1 MMMHPSFAE
10 LNEYADRELPESR
23 RARVST
29 HLAKCSACR
38 RTIMSLRG
46 IAKEAPGILNVG
58 PPAGALER
66 ILDRH
71 AKGESVILP
80 VADPPRRAFV
90 PAAMWRAA
98 AVLALLAV
106 SAATV
111 FMVGELGAEFSE
123 LNLRVANST
132 SRTVEI
138 EYRSTSMFADE
149 DLLVVRARY
158 RVPGDELSGAQNRKV
173 VSATLYRH
181 DGGLF
186 RGILELPDSAVFAT
200 FAVEDVAGEL
210 VDSRG
215 GELGEFLVENA
226 GIPLFDALVQKQQEW
241 MERNGALALST
252 ARFATTLYPDNPE
265 AWARVH
271 FIELIGVAE
280 ANRGVLEARH
290 AARFTRFERDYAGKS
305 LTSQQLAGTYNYALG
320 LGDADRLIHWRN
332 RLLTEAPSH
341 PTAVQA
347 QVFVITESHRD
358 RPDLA
363 LEQLEELWQAYG
375 SVHPELPR
383 NGFRQALK
391 TGAPG
396 DIQRWA
402 DRRQAIEPWA
412 SVNIAMDLL
421 QIPALKTNA
430 MMRLR
435 GQLAQWDADD
445 RQNRALQSTAREDRL
460 RLAALRRRALTV
472 LGEVLVQMGQPVA
485 ALDTLG
491 LAIVEGWDASAFR
504 AMANAHLAL
513 GDTTNAIT
521 MMARVAADPNTR
533 QTEVDSIEV
542 VGRSALGQAAWE
554 MLREGALT
562 EMLRSTLDESVNRRV
577 AENVELTGATGGR
590 YRLDDLV
597 RGHVTLVAYLTR
609 FCRDC
614 SEKVEPL
621 KGIAARLRAAAGDSV
636 EVFVILAEPPAAETR
651 QFVAQHG
658 ITLPVFHDESR
669 VVYAALGFWDIPG
682 YTLLDSSSRAR
693 YVSTDLA
700 DVPRQ
705 VAALLSRD
713 RQP

>member
-1 MMMHPSFAE
+1 MMTHPSFAE
-10 LNEYADRELPESR
+10 LNEYADRELSESR
-23 RARVST
+23 KARVST

-38 RTIMSLRG
+38 RTIMSLRR

-71 AKGESVILP
+71 ARGESVILP
-80 VADPPRRAFV
+80 VADPPRRVFV

-106 SAATV
+106 SVATV

-158 RVPGDELSGAQNRKV
+158 RVPGDELSGAQNRKAI
-173 VSATLYRH
+173 SATLYRH
-181 DGGLF
+181 DGRLF
-186 RGILELPDSAVFAT
+186 RGLLELPDSAVFAA
-200 FAVEDVAGEL
+200 FAVENMAGEL

-215 GELGEFLVENA
+215 GELGEFLVEKA
-226 GIPLFDALVQKQQEW
+226 GIPLYDALVQKQQEW
-241 MERNGALALST
+241 TERNGALALAT
-252 ARFATTLYPDNPE
+252 ARLATTLYPDNPE
-265 AWARVH
+265 AWARVD
-271 FIELIGVAE
+271 FFEQVGAGE
-280 ANRGVLEARH
+280 AYDRVRRAGH
-290 AARFTRFERDYAGKS
+290 AARFAQFERDYAGKS
-305 LTSQQLAGTYNYALG
+305 LTDEQLAGTYRYAVG
-320 LGDADRLIHWRN
+320 LGDADRLNHWRN

-347 QVFVITESHRD
+347 QVSVITERHRD

-391 TGAPG
+391 TGAPEN
-396 DIQRWA
+396 IQRWA

-435 GQLAQWDADD
+435 SQLAQWDADD

-460 RLAALRRRALTV
+460 RLAALRRRGL
-472 LGEVLVQMGQPVA
+472 PV
-485 ALDTLG
+485 
-491 LAIVEGWDASAFR
+491 
-504 AMANAHLAL
+504 
-513 GDTTNAIT
+513 
-521 MMARVAADPNTR
+521 
-533 QTEVDSIEV
+533 
-542 VGRSALGQAAWE
+542 
-554 MLREGALT
+554 
-562 EMLRSTLDESVNRRV
+562 
-577 AENVELTGATGGR
+577 
-590 YRLDDLV
+590 
-597 RGHVTLVAYLTR
+597 
-609 FCRDC
+609 
-614 SEKVEPL
+614 
-621 KGIAARLRAAAGDSV
+621 RLRAVGGFESV
-636 EVFVILAEPPAAETR
+636 A
-651 QFVAQHG
+651 
-658 ITLPVFHDESR
+658 
-669 VVYAALGFWDIPG
+669 Y
-682 YTLLDSSSRAR
+682 
-693 YVSTDLA
+693 
-700 DVPRQ
+700 
-705 VAALLSRD
+705 
-713 RQP
+713 